1 MAILKLNGEDLLK
14 TKDDG
19 GFLVILK
26 RFFTTLDEPID
37 TSGKSKAKLTVSDSM
52 NKKLHRHNGIKC

>member
-1 MAILKLNGEDLLK
+1 MYSLAILKLNGEELLK

-19 GFLVILK
+19 GFLIILK

-37 TSGKSKAKLTVSDSM
+37 PHGKSKGKLTVSIY
-52 NKKLHRHNGIKC
+52 NIYILIK